1 MNIAFVNGKYCSQSE
16 AKVSIFDRGFLFGDS
31 VYEVLPVYHGQPY
44 FVDQHLDR
52 LFSNMKKIKMTIPN
66 YDWHG
71 LIHRLI
77 SENNGGNLQ
86 VYIQVTRGNQG
97 VRKHDIPTS
106 ITPSV
111 IAFTMHNSFPTLEDK
126 EQGMSAKLVED
137 FRWMRCDIKTTSL
150 IANILLNDEAV
161 SSGFHTA
168 ILARNGL
175 ITEGSSNNV
184 FIVTQDGVIKTPP
197 MNNFCLPGITRQVVI
212 EIIKKLDLK
221 FREIEISMSEL
232 FSAQEVWITSTTKEV
247 FPITKIND
255 SLINGGKVGE
265 YWRIINDSYQQLVN

>member
-1 MNIAFVNGKYCSQSE
+1 MNIAFVNGKYCCQSE

-111 IAFTMHNSFPTLEDK
+111 IAFTMHNSFPTAEDK
-126 EQGMSAKLVED
+126 EKGMSAKLVED

-161 SSGFHTA
+161 SAGFHTS

-175 ITEGSSNNV
+175 ITEGSSTNV
-184 FIVTQDGVIKTPP
+184 FIVAQDGVIKTPR
-197 MNNFCLPGITRQVVI
+197 MNNLCLPGITRQVVI

-221 FREIEISMSEL
+221 FREIEISTSEL
-232 FSAQEVWITSTTKEV
+232 FSAQEVWVTSTTKEV
-247 FPITKIND
+247 FPIIKIND
-255 SLINGGKVGE
+255 SLINSGKVGE

>member
-1 MNIAFVNGKYCSQSE
+1 MNIIFVDGKYCCQSE
-16 AKVSIFDRGFLFGDS
+16 AKISIFDRGFLFGDS
-31 VYEVLPVYHGQPY
+31 VYEVLPVYHGQPC
-44 FVDQHLDR
+44 FVDKHLDR

-97 VRKHDIPTS
+97 IRKHDIPAS

-111 IAFTMHNSFPTLEDK
+111 IAFTMHNPYPTAEDK
-126 EQGMSAKLVED
+126 EKGMSAKLMED
-137 FRWMRCDIKTTSL
+137 IRWTRCDIKTTSL
-150 IANILLNDEAV
+150 LANILLNDEAV
-161 SSGFHTA
+161 SEGFHTS

-175 ITEGSSNNV
+175 ITEGSSTNV
-184 FIVTQDGVIKTPP
+184 FIVTQNGVIKTPP
-197 MNNFCLPGITRQVVI
+197 LNHLCLPGITRQVVI

-221 FREIEISMSEL
+221 FMEVDISISEL
-232 FSAQEVWITSTTKEV
+232 FSAQEIWATSTTKEV

-255 SLINGGKVGE
+255 SLINSGTVGK

>member
-1 MNIAFVNGKYCSQSE
+1 MNIAFVNGKYCCQSE

-44 FVDQHLDR
+44 FVDQHLNR

-161 SSGFHTA
+161 SAGFHTA

-221 FREIEISMSEL
+221 FREIEISISEL
-232 FSAQEVWITSTTKEV
+232 FSAQEVWVTSTTKEV

-255 SLINGGKVGE
+255 SLVNSGKVGE